1 MNKHILIPHYSFGFM
16 MLGIIWGLYSPT
28 LVTASTPVIANS
40 DPQVL
45 LKNATRDMLNAIY
58 EQHIELKKTPTH
70 IYRIV
75 KDILVPHIDFITA
88 SRWVLGKHWR
98 RATKEQKKE
107 FIRQFREL
115 LIRFYSTTLAEY
127 LETRKGKLNKAR
139 ITFLP
144 LRFDRSQQ
152 DVTVRSRFYSPSGKS
167 IPVHYHMHNTKRGWK
182 VYDVT
187 VDGVSV
193 VTLYRTSFASEIRR
207 HGVEGL
213 IQSLVRRN
221 KTLLEDTS
229 KANSQ

>member
-1 MNKHILIPHYSFGFM
+1 MNKPILIPHYSFGSMIF
-16 MLGIIWGLYSPT
+16 GIILGLYSPAPIN
-28 LVTASTPVIANS
+28 ASTPVISNS
-40 DPQVL
+40 DPQELV
-45 LKNATRDMLNAIY
+45 KNATRDMLNAIY
-58 EQHIELKKTPTH
+58 EQHRELKKTPKH

-75 KDILVPHIDFITA
+75 KDILAPHIDFITA

-98 RATKEQKKE
+98 HATKEQKKE

-127 LETRKGKLNKAR
+127 LETRKGTLNKAR

-144 LRFDRSQQ
+144 LRFDLSQQ
-152 DVTVRSRFYSPSGKS
+152 DITVRSRFYSPSGKS
-167 IPVHYHMHNTKRGWK
+167 IPVHYHMHNTNRGWK

-193 VTLYRTSFASEIRR
+193 VNLYRTSFAYEIHR

-213 IQSLVRRN
+213 IQSLIRRN
-221 KTLLEDTS
+221 KMLLEDTS